1 MKFETEFAGK
11 KLIVTT
17 GELAGQANGAC
28 TVQYGETVVLSTAT
42 MGTEDR
48 DADFF
53 PLTVEYEEKFYAA
66 GKIKGSRFI
75 KRETKPTDEAILT
88 GRLIDRSIRPLFN
101 QEMRRDVQI
110 INTVL
115 SVDQENS
122 PDMVALY
129 ASVIALSISDIP
141 WSGPITGMRGLDEQ
155 KNFIVNPKSAVQK
168 TNALDL
174 IVAGRPD
181 QVVMVEAGAQE
192 IDEETMFKAMKFAS
206 DNFAPLIKFFNE
218 IAAKIGKQKDRD
230 LLEQLSRPKED
241 YKTLAENFIRDNSS
255 KYLFNQPIQ
264 FKADR
269 LAAKEGLKK
278 ALEEFLATQGVEA
291 ETIVK
296 AENYIYSLIYNE
308 VSRAILESGRRIDG
322 RTLDDI
328 RPISVR
334 AGVLPRVH
342 GSALFA
348 RGETQVLSIVTLGS
362 PGMEQ
367 YLDTMEESGTKRF
380 MHHYNFPPFSVGET
394 GSMRSTGRRETGH
407 GALAERG
414 LFPMIPKEDAF
425 AYTIRVVSEVMSSN
439 GSSSMA
445 SSCASCVALMDAGV
459 PMKKPAAG
467 IAIGLTSEVKDQKI
481 IKYKTF
487 TDLQDLEDG
496 PGGMDFKVIGTRDG
510 ITAIQMDTK
519 TPGLNFD
526 IVREALDRAKKG
538 RLQILEMIA
547 EVLPAPRATV
557 STFAPKLISFKINP
571 DKIREVVGPG
581 GRVINDIIAKT
592 GATID
597 IEQDGSVA
605 ITAETLDSLK
615 KAEEMVKNIVRE
627 IQVGEVFEGKVTRLM
642 DFGAFVELI
651 PGHEGMVHVSE
662 MSPQHVEHPSDFL
675 KEGDVVPVKVIEIDS
690 MGRINLSIRAA
701 KEPDYT
707 PRPKP
712 ARKPMGRGG
721 FGGRGHG
728 GRDGG
733 GRCGSRLP
741 RY

>member
-28 TVQYGETVVLSTAT
+28 TVQCGETVVLATAT

-48 DADFF
+48 DTDFF
-53 PLTVEYEEKFYAA
+53 PLTVEYEERFYAA

-75 KRETKPTDEAILT
+75 KRETRPTDEAILT
-88 GRLIDRSIRPLFN
+88 ARLIDRSLRPLFN
-101 QEMRRDVQI
+101 QEMRRNVQI

-115 SVDQENS
+115 AVDQENS
-122 PDMVALY
+122 PDMAALY
-129 ASVIALSISDIP
+129 ASVLALSISDIP
-141 WSGPITGMRGLDEQ
+141 WAGPIAGMRVGLDEQ
-155 KNFIVNPKSAVQK
+155 ANFVINPTHIAQK
-168 TNALDL
+168 TSALDL
-174 IVAGRPD
+174 IVAGRPG
-181 QVVMVEAGAQE
+181 QVVMIEAGAQE
-192 IDEETMFKAMKFAS
+192 INEDTMFKAMKLVD

-218 IAAKIGKQKDRD
+218 VIAKVGKQKDKG
-230 LLEQLSRPKED
+230 LIEELSRPKED
-241 YKTLAENFIRDNSS
+241 YKTLAENFIRDNAS
-255 KYLFNQPIQ
+255 KYLFSQPIKI
-264 FKADR
+264 KADR
-269 LAAKEGLKK
+269 LMAKDGLKK
-278 ALEEFLATQGVEA
+278 SLEEFLATKDVEA

-296 AENYIYSLIYNE
+296 AEDYIYSLIYNE

-328 RPISVR
+328 RPLSVKV
-334 AGVLPRVH
+334 GVLPRVH
-342 GSALFA
+342 GSALFE
-348 RGETQVLSIVTLGS
+348 RGETQVLSVVTLGA

-414 LFPMIPKEDAF
+414 LFPMIPKDDVF
-425 AYTIRVVSEVMSSN
+425 AYTIRVVSEVLSSN

-445 SSCASCVALMDAGV
+445 SSCASCAALMDAGV
-459 PMKKPAAG
+459 PMKKPVAG
-467 IAIGLTSEVKDQKI
+467 IAIGLASEVKDQKI
-481 IKYKTF
+481 VRYKTF

-496 PGGMDFKVIGTRDG
+496 PGGMDFKVIGTSDG

-519 TPGLNFD
+519 TPGLNLD
-526 IVREALDRAKKG
+526 IMREALDRAKKG
-538 RLQILEMIA
+538 RLQILDTIA

-557 STFAPKLISFKINP
+557 STFAPKLISFKIDP
-571 DKIREVVGPG
+571 DKIRQVVGPG

-605 ITAETLDSLK
+605 ITAESLESMQ
-615 KAEEMVKNIVRE
+615 KAEEMVRNIVRE
-627 IQVGEVFEGKVTRLM
+627 IKVGEVFEGKVVRLM
-642 DFGAFVELI
+642 DFGAFVEMI

-675 KEGDVVPVKVIEIDS
+675 KEGDIVPVKVTEIDS

-701 KEPDYT
+701 REPDYT

-712 ARKPMGRGG
+712 ARTAGRGG
-721 FGGRGHG
+721 FGGRGG
-728 GRDGG
+728 SRDGG
-733 GRCGSRLP
+733 SRRP

>member
-28 TVQYGETVVLSTAT
+28 TVQYGETVVLTTAT

-48 DADFF
+48 DTDFF
-53 PLTVEYEEKFYAA
+53 PLTVEYEERFYAA

-75 KRETKPTDEAILT
+75 KRETRPTDDAILT
-88 GRLIDRSIRPLFN
+88 ARLIDRSLRPLFN
-101 QEMRRDVQI
+101 QEMRRNVQM

-115 SVDQENS
+115 AVDQENS
-122 PDMVALY
+122 PDMAALY
-129 ASVIALSISDIP
+129 ASVLALSISDIP
-141 WSGPITGMRGLDEQ
+141 WAGPIAGMRVGLDEQ
-155 KNFIVNPKSAVQK
+155 ANFVINPTHTAQK
-168 TNALDL
+168 TSALDL
-174 IVAGRPD
+174 IVSGRPS

-192 IDEETMFKAMKFAS
+192 INEDTMLKAMKFAD
-206 DNFAPLIKFFNE
+206 DNLAPLIKFFNE
-218 IAAKIGKQKDRD
+218 IIAKVGKQKNAV
-230 LLEQLSRPKED
+230 LLEELARVKEE
-241 YKTLAENFIRDNSS
+241 YKILAENFIRDNAP
-255 KYLFNQPIQ
+255 KHLFNQPIKI
-264 FKADR
+264 KADR
-269 LAAKEGLKK
+269 LMAKEGLKK

-291 ETIVK
+291 ETIIK
-296 AENYIYSLIYNE
+296 AEDYVYGLIYNE
-308 VSRAILESGRRIDG
+308 VSRAILESDRRIDG

-328 RPISVR
+328 RPISVK

-342 GSALFA
+342 GSALFE
-348 RGETQVLSIVTLGS
+348 RGETQVLSVVTLGA

-380 MHHYNFPPFSVGET
+380 MHHYNFPPFCVGET
-394 GSMRSTGRRETGH
+394 GFMRSTGRRETGH
-407 GALAERG
+407 GALVEHG
-414 LFPMIPKEDAF
+414 LFPMIPKEDVF

-445 SSCASCVALMDAGV
+445 SGCASCVALMDAGV
-459 PMKKPAAG
+459 PIKKPIAG
-467 IAIGLTSEVKDQKI
+467 IAIGLASEVKDQKI
-481 IKYKTF
+481 VRYKTF

-526 IVREALDRAKKG
+526 IMREALDRAKKG
-538 RLQILEMIA
+538 RLQILDTIA

-605 ITAETLDSLK
+605 ITAESLESMQ
-615 KAEEMVKNIVRE
+615 KAEEMVRNIVRE
-627 IQVGEVFEGKVTRLM
+627 IKVGEVFEGKVVRLM
-642 DFGAFVELI
+642 DFGAFVEMI

-662 MSPQHVEHPSDFL
+662 MSPQHVERPSDFL
-675 KEGDVVPVKVIEIDS
+675 KEGDIVPVKVTEIDS

-701 KEPDYT
+701 TEKNYQ
-707 PRPKP
+707 PRPEP
-712 ARKPMGRGG
+712 PRRT
-721 FGGRGHG
+721 G

-733 GRCGSRLP
+733 SRGPARRP

>member
-28 TVQYGETVVLSTAT
+28 TVQYGETVVLTTAT

-48 DADFF
+48 DTDFF
-53 PLTVEYEEKFYAA
+53 PLTVEYEERFYAA

-75 KRETKPTDEAILT
+75 KRETRPTDDAILT
-88 GRLIDRSIRPLFN
+88 ARLIDRSLRPLFN
-101 QEMRRDVQI
+101 QEMRRNVQM

-115 SVDQENS
+115 AVDQENS
-122 PDMVALY
+122 PDMAALY
-129 ASVIALSISDIP
+129 ASVLALSISDIP
-141 WSGPITGMRGLDEQ
+141 WAGPIAGMRVGLDEQ
-155 KNFIVNPKSAVQK
+155 ANFVINPTHTAQK
-168 TNALDL
+168 TSALDL
-174 IVAGRPD
+174 IVSGRPS

-192 IDEETMFKAMKFAS
+192 INEDTMLKAMKFAD
-206 DNFAPLIKFFNE
+206 DNLAPLIKFFNE
-218 IAAKIGKQKDRD
+218 IIAKVGKQKNAV
-230 LLEQLSRPKED
+230 LLEELARVKEE
-241 YKTLAENFIRDNSS
+241 YKILAENFIRDNAP
-255 KYLFNQPIQ
+255 KHLFNQPIKI
-264 FKADR
+264 KADR
-269 LAAKEGLKK
+269 LMAKEGLKK

-291 ETIVK
+291 ETIIK
-296 AENYIYSLIYNE
+296 AEDYVYGLIYNE
-308 VSRAILESGRRIDG
+308 VSRAILESDRRIDG

-328 RPISVR
+328 RPISVK

-342 GSALFA
+342 GSALFE
-348 RGETQVLSIVTLGS
+348 RGETQVLSVVTLGA

-380 MHHYNFPPFSVGET
+380 MHHYNFPPFCVGET
-394 GSMRSTGRRETGH
+394 GFMRSTGRRETGH
-407 GALAERG
+407 GALVEHG
-414 LFPMIPKEDAF
+414 LFPMIPKEDVF

-445 SSCASCVALMDAGV
+445 SGCASCVALMDAGV
-459 PMKKPAAG
+459 PIKKPIAG
-467 IAIGLTSEVKDQKI
+467 IAIGLASEVKDQKI
-481 IKYKTF
+481 VRYKTF

-526 IVREALDRAKKG
+526 IMREALDRAKKG
-538 RLQILEMIA
+538 RLEILDMIA

-605 ITAETLDSLK
+605 ITAESLESMQ
-615 KAEEMVKNIVRE
+615 KAEEMVRNIVRE
-627 IQVGEVFEGKVTRLM
+627 IKVGEVFEGKVVRLM
-642 DFGAFVELI
+642 DFGAFVEMI

-662 MSPQHVEHPSDFL
+662 MSPQHVERPSDFL
-675 KEGDVVPVKVIEIDS
+675 KEGDIVPIKVTEIDS

-701 KEPDYT
+701 REKDYQ

-712 ARKPMGRGG
+712 PRRT
-721 FGGRGHG
+721 G

-733 GRCGSRLP
+733 SRRP